1 MVTMSLFREIVN
13 SSRVMS
19 LPALLVCMKNLL
31 FDRMATNLLQI
42 WLQICYLIGW
52 LHLCLTD
59 TDNSRDAR
67 DKVHFCLVADA
78 GQFGVHCLTFRTS
91 GCLIGCGHRCV
102 EAVVVVV
109 VTG

>member
-1 MVTMSLFREIVN
+1 MRSL
-13 SSRVMS
+13 
-19 LPALLVCMKNLL
+19 LAPLVCMKHPL
-31 FDRMATNLLQI
+31 FHQALSGRTTTPKALRLATFMLVK
-42 WLQICYLIGW
+42 
-52 LHLCLTD
+52 LCSTSHSE
-59 TDNSRDAR
+59 TDNSRDVL

-109 VTG
+109 VTE